1 MKTEETYEDPT
12 CEVWRISLIVIG
24 LLTFFTNGRAQQK
37 QSWIEGAF
45 YTEANYGY
53 NFFGEDRH
61 TIDFPHVI
69 LDLTLHLG
77 KGWHFS
83 TEQDVEYL
91 QECGLKPQSFRDMHS
106 CNWAY
111 LQKDFVPEAQLLIGI
126 LKVPVGLTSSFRGTG
141 LTVYDPLA
149 EGCVL
154 PMKWHETGV
163 ALTGQHGK
171 WDYWLGY
178 LAHLGGNLHS
188 SHSLGVAARIDYQPV
203 DGISLGVS
211 GFHGKGA
218 EHSKLTSDGMVEHG
232 QRATYLSADIVCDRG
247 RWIASAQYV
256 YLSVHDDIALGAE
269 VGYRLTDKITPF
281 VRYDWLSTPHN
292 ADYKV
297 ATAGVNAE
305 LLKNLVVKAQV
316 AQERSMTRIDTSV
329 SYYIEF

>member
-24 LLTFFTNGRAQQK
+24 LLAFFTNGKAQHK

-111 LQKDFVPEAQLLIGI
+111 LQKDLVPEAQLLIG
-126 LKVPVGLTSSFRGTG
+126 KDRA
-141 LTVYDPLA
+141 DQ
-149 EGCVL
+149 
-154 PMKWHETGV
+154 
-163 ALTGQHGK
+163 QH
-171 WDYWLGY
+171 
-178 LAHLGGNLHS
+178 
-188 SHSLGVAARIDYQPV
+188 
-203 DGISLGVS
+203 
-211 GFHGKGA
+211 
-218 EHSKLTSDGMVEHG
+218 
-232 QRATYLSADIVCDRG
+232 DIVM
-247 RWIASAQYV
+247 
-256 YLSVHDDIALGAE
+256 
-269 VGYRLTDKITPF
+269 DKINGVQHIF
-281 VRYDWLSTPHN
+281 QNVRKRSCSNLERKILE
-292 ADYKV
+292 KV
-297 ATAGVNAE
+297 
-305 LLKNLVVKAQV
+305 
-316 AQERSMTRIDTSV
+316 S
-329 SYYIEF
+329 